1 MRALVPAFL
10 LLGPGLSAAAAQP
23 APAPQPGRYA
33 LSLAE
38 CRAGDIFLTLGKDRL
53 DLPVMSCM
61 GLAFTPEPAGGGD
74 VARWQVAARQCN
86 AEGGGKPGP
95 QRFRLEARGTSLQIL
110 WADGTKS
117 ARMARCSR

>member
-1 MRALVPAFL
+1 MRALVPVFL
-10 LLGPGLSAAAAQP
+10 SLGLTGAAAQP

-53 DLPVMSCM
+53 DLPVMSCT
-61 GLAFTPEPAGGGD
+61 GLAFTAEAAGGGD
-74 VARWQVAARQCN
+74 VARWLVAAKQCN

-95 QRFRLEARGTSLQIL
+95 QRFHLEARGTSLQIL

-117 ARMARCSR
+117 ARMTRCSR